1 MAQLIAELCQNHNGN
16 FDILEEMVSAAAES
30 GADYAKIQAISSD
43 DLTFRERF
51 ENGLIEGEKIKV
63 IKRPYKNEYERLKN
77 LDLSEEQ
84 QLKFIEICKKNKI
97 KPMTTI
103 FTRNKIDLIRKMKIE
118 TLKVSSFDCASL
130 KLIDELKSLNLSNL
144 IVSTGATF
152 DREIRATAELLKKNK
167 VNFTLL
173 HCISIYPTP
182 LEEANLLRLNFLK
195 KFTNSVGISDHSNP
209 GKDNFKIIAAALNM
223 GAEIVEK
230 HFTILPKDKTKDGP
244 VSANPSELKEISNLC
259 KCKKKDLENYIQNN
273 VPEYKKLL
281 GMEQRELSETEL
293 LNRDYYQGRFA
304 SKVNGKTIF
313 NWDKKEL
320 V

>member
-84 QLKFIEICKKNKI
+84 QLKFVEICKKNKI

-103 FTRNKIDLIRKMKIE
+103 FTRNKIDLIRKMKLE

-144 IVSTGATF
+144 IVSTGDTF

-195 KFTNSVGISDHSNP
+195 KFANSVGISDHSNP

-259 KCKKKDLENYIQNN
+259 KYEKKDLENYIQNN

-304 SKVNGKTIF
+304 SKVKGKIIF

>member
-1 MAQLIAELCQNHNGN
+1 
-16 FDILEEMVSAAAES
+16 
-30 GADYAKIQAISSD
+30 
-43 DLTFRERF
+43 
-51 ENGLIEGEKIKV
+51 
-63 IKRPYKNEYERLKN
+63 
-77 LDLSEEQ
+77 
-84 QLKFIEICKKNKI
+84 
-97 KPMTTI
+97 
-103 FTRNKIDLIRKMKIE
+103 
-118 TLKVSSFDCASL
+118 
-130 KLIDELKSLNLSNL
+130 
-144 IVSTGATF
+144 
-152 DREIRATAELLKKNK
+152 
-167 VNFTLL
+167 
-173 HCISIYPTP
+173 
-182 LEEANLLRLNFLK
+182 
-195 KFTNSVGISDHSNP
+195 
-209 GKDNFKIIAAALNM
+209 M